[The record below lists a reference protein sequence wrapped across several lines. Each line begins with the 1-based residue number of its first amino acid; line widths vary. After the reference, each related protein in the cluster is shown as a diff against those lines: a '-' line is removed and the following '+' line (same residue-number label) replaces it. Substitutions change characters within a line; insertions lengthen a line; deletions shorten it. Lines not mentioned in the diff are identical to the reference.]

1 MSNSEHSLQQ
11 RKSISYDASERPQQS
26 EQTFASVRSLGA
38 IACEADCLY
47 CRVGEMHPSITDN
60 TEQKERREMAEQTL
74 TLDAK
79 QDGITTKIE
88 NAKVSS
94 EFSIPEDLYAGEKLP
109 TITNGNQGNLNGNKP
124 IVVKIPFDISDG
136 LDGKKAPNRKS
147 AVVLASRIE
156 YAASTADEGAIDL
169 DAVSSA
175 EPEVEDQSAAVESED
190 AELDFVSEAEIAEL
204 EASFS
209 DSNAV
214 LDDDFLSPDEHD
226 DMTVQD
232 LPSALD
238 DDELDFVSEAE
249 IAELEASLSDSDAA
263 LDDEFLSLGEHDD
276 MAVQDS
282 PSALDDTTDLQDD
295 FLDADDAM
303 AGIKQNDILGQ
314 PLRDS
319 WLASAEH
326 LV

>member
-136 LDGKKAPNRKS
+136 LDGKKP
-147 AVVLASRIE
+147 LIE
-156 YAASTADEGAIDL
+156 NLRLYL
-169 DAVSSA
+169 
-175 EPEVEDQSAAVESED
+175 Q
-190 AELDFVSEAEIAEL
+190 AELNTLPARRTRAPLISTPCL
-204 EASFS
+204 P
-209 DSNAV
+209 
-214 LDDDFLSPDEHD
+214 LSP
-226 DMTVQD
+226 
-232 LPSALD
+232 
-238 DDELDFVSEAE
+238 
-249 IAELEASLSDSDAA
+249 
-263 LDDEFLSLGEHDD
+263 
-276 MAVQDS
+276 
-282 PSALDDTTDLQDD
+282 
-295 FLDADDAM
+295 
-303 AGIKQNDILGQ
+303 K
-314 PLRDS
+314 
-319 WLASAEH
+319 
-326 LV
+326 

>member
-26 EQTFASVRSLGA
+26 EQAFASVRSLGT

-47 CRVGEMHPSITDN
+47 CRVGEMHPSTDN

-74 TLDAK
+74 TLDTK

-124 IVVKIPFDISDG
+124 IVVKIPFEISDG

-156 YAASTADEGAIDL
+156 YHDILLRYLMEYQSKLEELGQIDEYRSAIISLQFEVL
-169 DAVSSA
+169 DTKNRLLRRLDRLVNGHHRF
-175 EPEVEDQSAAVESED
+175 VVES
-190 AELDFVSEAEIAEL
+190 
-204 EASFS
+204 
-209 DSNAV
+209 AV
-214 LDDDFLSPDEHD
+214 ID
-226 DMTVQD
+226 
-232 LPSALD
+232 
-238 DDELDFVSEAE
+238 
-249 IAELEASLSDSDAA
+249 
-263 LDDEFLSLGEHDD
+263 
-276 MAVQDS
+276 
-282 PSALDDTTDLQDD
+282 
-295 FLDADDAM
+295 
-303 AGIKQNDILGQ
+303 
-314 PLRDS
+314 
-319 WLASAEH
+319 
-326 LV
+326 

>member
-26 EQTFASVRSLGA
+26 EQAFASVRSLGA

-47 CRVGEMHPSITDN
+47 CRVGEMHPSTDN

-124 IVVKIPFDISDG
+124 IVVKIPFEISDG

-156 YAASTADEGAIDL
+156 YHDILLRYLMQYQSKLEELGQIDEYRSAIISLQFEVL
-169 DAVSSA
+169 DTKNRLLRRLDRLVNGHHRF
-175 EPEVEDQSAAVESED
+175 VVES
-190 AELDFVSEAEIAEL
+190 
-204 EASFS
+204 
-209 DSNAV
+209 AV
-214 LDDDFLSPDEHD
+214 ID
-226 DMTVQD
+226 
-232 LPSALD
+232 
-238 DDELDFVSEAE
+238 
-249 IAELEASLSDSDAA
+249 
-263 LDDEFLSLGEHDD
+263 
-276 MAVQDS
+276 
-282 PSALDDTTDLQDD
+282 
-295 FLDADDAM
+295 
-303 AGIKQNDILGQ
+303 
-314 PLRDS
+314 
-319 WLASAEH
+319 
-326 LV
+326 

>member
-26 EQTFASVRSLGA
+26 EQAFASVRSLGA

-47 CRVGEMHPSITDN
+47 CRVGEMHPSTDN

-74 TLDAK
+74 TLDTK

-124 IVVKIPFDISDG
+124 IVVKIPFEISDG

-156 YAASTADEGAIDL
+156 YHDILLRYLMEYQSKLEELGQIDEYRSAIISLQFEVL
-169 DAVSSA
+169 DTKNRLLRTLDRLVNGHHRF
-175 EPEVEDQSAAVESED
+175 VVES
-190 AELDFVSEAEIAEL
+190 
-204 EASFS
+204 
-209 DSNAV
+209 AV
-214 LDDDFLSPDEHD
+214 ID
-226 DMTVQD
+226 
-232 LPSALD
+232 
-238 DDELDFVSEAE
+238 
-249 IAELEASLSDSDAA
+249 
-263 LDDEFLSLGEHDD
+263 
-276 MAVQDS
+276 
-282 PSALDDTTDLQDD
+282 
-295 FLDADDAM
+295 
-303 AGIKQNDILGQ
+303 
-314 PLRDS
+314 
-319 WLASAEH
+319 
-326 LV
+326 